1 MALDLVN
8 TLRVVQ
14 LESPES
20 RKSRDPQVQRV
31 LRNHLKD
38 PGVHVDTK
46 VKQVLLQHKVLLA
59 PRDHKDPREKLER
72 RVIQVLE
79 VPQVPRGF
87 RDCLKDRDV
96 PPVSPLEFDWEFDSF
111 EYFLFFIVSLMFRE
125 FSLRCWLFA
134 ITFTL
139 VC

>member
-87 RDCLKDRDV
+87 RDCLKGSRRTAGV
-96 PPVSPLEFDWEFDSF
+96 APRVRLG
-111 EYFLFFIVSLMFRE
+111 I
-125 FSLRCWLFA
+125 
-134 ITFTL
+134 
-139 VC
+139 

>member
-1 MALDLVN
+1 MD
-8 TLRVVQ
+8 
-14 LESPES
+14 
-20 RKSRDPQVQRV
+20 K
-31 LRNHLKD
+31 
-38 PGVHVDTK
+38 K

-87 RDCLKDRDV
+87 RDRLKDRDV
-96 PPVSPLEFDWEFDSF
+96 PPVSPLEFDWEFDSS